1 MNKILV
7 INPGSTSTK
16 FAVFADLEIVY
27 QETINHTAEELAQF
41 GGIAQ
46 QFDFRKEI
54 ILKRIEEQNIATND
68 FAAVIGR
75 GGLVR
80 PIPSGVYAV
89 NDAMLHDL
97 KHCIYPE
104 THPCSLGGLIAH
116 EIARHLPNCK
126 ALIADPVVVDELQ
139 DVARI
144 SGLPQLPRKSLF
156 HALNHKATARRYAK
170 DVGKAYEE
178 LNLVVAHMGGGISV
192 AAHRQGLV
200 IDVNHTLDGYGPFS
214 PERAGT
220 LPNGELVKMC
230 FSGAYTEQ
238 EMKKMLVGKGGL
250 FAHTGSTYASKIA
263 AEGSENDR
271 TVVKAMAYTI
281 GKEIG
286 SMCAVLH
293 GKVNAILL
301 TGGIAHGEFVVNH
314 IKEMVETFAPV
325 VVYAGENE
333 LQALAENALRVLQ
346 GEKPK
351 EYL

>member
-16 FAVFADLEIVY
+16 FAVFADLEIVF

-41 GGIAQ
+41 GGIAE
-46 QFDFRKEI
+46 QFDFRKEL
-54 ILKRIEEQNIATND
+54 ILQRIKEENIEVND

-89 NDAMLHDL
+89 NEAMLHDL
-97 KHCIYPE
+97 KNCIYPE

-116 EIARHLPNCK
+116 EIARTISNCI
-126 ALIADPVVVDELQ
+126 ALIADPVVVDEMQ
-139 DVARI
+139 DVAKI
-144 SGLPQLPRKSLF
+144 SGLPQMPRRSLF

-170 DVGKAYEE
+170 DTNKCYEE
-178 LNLVVAHMGGGISV
+178 LNLVVAHMGGGISI
-192 AAHRQGLV
+192 AAHRKGLV
-200 IDVNHTLDGYGPFS
+200 VDVNHTLDGYGPFS

-230 FSGAYTEQ
+230 FSGKYSES
-238 EMKKMLVGKGGL
+238 EIKKMLVGKGGL

-263 AEGSENDR
+263 AEGNEKDR
-271 TVVKAMAYTI
+271 NVVKAMAYNI
-281 GKEIG
+281 AKEIG

-293 GKVNAILL
+293 GKVDAILL
-301 TGGIAHGEFVVNH
+301 TGGIAHGEFVVSH
-314 IKEMVETFAPV
+314 IKEMVEAFAPV

-333 LQALAENALRVLQ
+333 LQALAENAQRILQ

-351 EYL
+351 VY